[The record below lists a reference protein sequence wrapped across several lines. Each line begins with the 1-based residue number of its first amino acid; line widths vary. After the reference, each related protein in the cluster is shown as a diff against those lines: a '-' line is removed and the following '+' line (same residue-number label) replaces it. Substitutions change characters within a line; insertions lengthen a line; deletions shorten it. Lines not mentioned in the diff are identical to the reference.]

1 MANGYTVSGLSAYV
15 ETRKDVLIK
24 DIVLGGVKGD
34 TIQNLS
40 KQLGIKTKER
50 INYLNLTPALQDGQ
64 GCGFS
69 ASGST
74 VLTNRDLQT
83 AIFKVNDS
91 YCPDDLLGKFA
102 EYMVRFGADAN
113 AENEFPFEEEILRQ
127 IVGGIN
133 EQMERLVWQGATS
146 ANSGTDLID
155 GFVTLAE
162 NQDSAST
169 ITASTTAA
177 TTAISVYNEI
187 KKVIMLIPEEILDKA
202 VVFVSPAVYR
212 AFVQEMVEKNY
223 YHYESGKIENNDLI
237 FPGTNIRVHKTFG
250 LTGDKKHI
258 YASCYDNMFYGADM
272 MNDKEE
278 VRVWFSDDDDVFKLK
293 VKFNAGV
300 MTAFPDEV
308 VLLTSTNDLV

>member
-1 MANGYTVSGLSAYV
+1 MAGYTVSGLSAYV
-15 ETRKDVLIK
+15 ETRKDVLVK

-34 TIQNLS
+34 TIANLS

-50 INYLNLTPALQDGQ
+50 INYLNLTPALQDGK

-74 VLTNRDLQT
+74 VLTNRDLET
-83 AIFKVNDS
+83 AIFKVNDT

-102 EYMVRFGADAN
+102 EYMVKFGADAN
-113 AENEFPFEEEILRQ
+113 AEGDFPFEEEILRQ

-133 EQMERLVWQGATS
+133 EQMEKLVWQGATS
-146 ANSGTDLID
+146 GNSGTDLID
-155 GFVTLAE
+155 GFITLAE
-162 NQDSAST
+162 NNDRAST

-177 TTAISVYNEI
+177 TSAISVYSEI
-187 KKVIMLIPEEILDKA
+187 KKVIMLIPEEIIDKA
-202 VVFVSPAVYR
+202 VVFVAPAVYR

-223 YHYESGKIENNDLI
+223 YHYESGKVENNDLI
-237 FPGTNIRVHKTFG
+237 FPGTNIAVHKTIG
-250 LTGDKKHI
+250 MTGDKKHI

-300 MTAFPDEV
+300 ATAFPDEV

>member
-1 MANGYTVSGLSAYV
+1 MANGFNVSALTNYV
-15 ETRKDVLIK
+15 ETRKDVLVK

-34 TIQNLS
+34 TIRNLA
-40 KQLGIKTKER
+40 KQLGIKTSER
-50 INYLNLTPALQDGQ
+50 INYLDVTPAIQSGK

-74 VLTNRDLQT
+74 SLTDRLLNT
-83 AIFKVNDS
+83 AIMKVNDS

-102 EYMVRFGADAN
+102 EYMVRLGADAN
-113 AENEFPFEEEILRQ
+113 AEGEFPFEEEILRQ

-133 EQMERLVWQGATS
+133 EQMEKLVWQGATS
-146 ANSGTDLID
+146 GNSGSDLID

-162 NQDSAST
+162 NNDSAST

-177 TTAISVYNEI
+177 TSAISVYNEI
-187 KKVIMLIPEEILDKA
+187 KKVIMLIPEEIIDKA

-223 YHYESGKIENNDLI
+223 YHYESGKVENEDLI

-258 YASCYDNMFYGADM
+258 YASAYENMFYGCDM

-278 VRVWFSDDDDVFKLK
+278 VRVWFSDDDDLFKLK
-293 VKFNAGV
+293 VKWNAGV